1 MLRPACF
8 LAAAVLAGAADFP
21 TATISNGA
29 ISVTL
34 MLPDPVRGYYQGT
47 RFDWSGQIS
56 SLEFHHHQFVG
67 QWFEHYDPKLHDA
80 ILGPVEEFRT
90 NGAGL
95 GYAEAKPGG
104 SFIRIGVGVVRKP
117 DEPEYQLFHTYDIT
131 DPGRWSI
138 RKGRNWVEFTHRL
151 SDANGYA
158 YEYVKTVRLVKGRPQ
173 MLIEHVL
180 RNKGGKTIE
189 TAVYD
194 HNFYVIDHQTTGPNV
209 VVRFPFA
216 PKATKDL
223 NGLAVLKGNDLVY
236 TKELETGQSVFTEI
250 EGFGTNANDYDFRI
264 ENRKS
269 GAGVRIRGDRPLAKV
284 VFWSIRTVAC
294 PEPYIEMQIE
304 PGQES
309 KWNYTYDFYVLPNG
323 R

>member
-1 MLRPACF
+1 
-8 LAAAVLAGAADFP
+8 
-21 TATISNGA
+21 
-29 ISVTL
+29 
-34 MLPDPVRGYYQGT
+34 VRGYYQGT